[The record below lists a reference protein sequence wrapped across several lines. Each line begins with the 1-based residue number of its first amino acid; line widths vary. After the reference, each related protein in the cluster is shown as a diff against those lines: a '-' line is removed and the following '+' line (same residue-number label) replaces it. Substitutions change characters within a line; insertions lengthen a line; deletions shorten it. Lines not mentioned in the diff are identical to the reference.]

1 MYYLDE
7 QLNDLEDISKLGGE
21 IESDDEDCDCDHDHC
36 EHGHCHCGKH
46 GSCHHKGE

>member
-21 IESDDEDCDCDHDHC
+21 IESDDEDCDCNHDHC

-46 GSCHHKGE
+46 GSCHHEGE